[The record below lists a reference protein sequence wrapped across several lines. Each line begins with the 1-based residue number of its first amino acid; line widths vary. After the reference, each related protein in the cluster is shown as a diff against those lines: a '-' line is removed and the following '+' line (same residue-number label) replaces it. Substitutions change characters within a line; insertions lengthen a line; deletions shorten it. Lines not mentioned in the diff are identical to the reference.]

1 RFSASAFLDDV
12 REFGATTF
20 TYVGKAVA
28 YLLAVE
34 EQPEDGSNT
43 LTRGFGTEASSPDRV
58 RFEERF
64 GCRLVEGYGS
74 SEGGVTIVTTP
85 QTPAGALG
93 PAPAGA
99 DLAVVDPETG
109 DEMARAIF
117 DEAGVLLNGTEAIG
131 EIVNRAGSGKFEGYY
146 ADPLAEGSRVHD
158 GWYWTGDLAYRDSDG
173 YFFFAGRSGDW
184 LRVDSE
190 NLAATPIE
198 AVMARFEAFAGVAI
212 YPVPDV
218 ATASGDAV
226 MLAAELRDG
235 TSFDPD
241 AFSAWLG
248 RQSDLGTK
256 WTPSFIRLVD
266 TIDET
271 ATGKITKVR
280 LKLERW
286 RCDDV
291 VFIRHARST
300 AFLPA
305 SAEILDDLDARL
317 AAR

>member
-1 RFSASAFLDDV
+1 
-12 REFGATTF
+12 
-20 TYVGKAVA
+20 
-28 YLLAVE
+28 
-34 EQPEDGSNT
+34 
-43 LTRGFGTEASSPDRV
+43 
-58 RFEERF
+58 
-64 GCRLVEGYGS
+64 
-74 SEGGVTIVTTP
+74 
-85 QTPAGALG
+85 
-93 PAPAGA
+93 
-99 DLAVVDPETG
+99 
-109 DEMARAIF
+109 
-117 DEAGVLLNGTEAIG
+117 
-131 EIVNRAGSGKFEGYY
+131 
-146 ADPLAEGSRVHD
+146 
-158 GWYWTGDLAYRDSDG
+158 
-173 YFFFAGRSGDW
+173 
-184 LRVDSE
+184 
-190 NLAATPIE
+190 
-198 AVMARFEAFAGVAI
+198 
-212 YPVPDV
+212 
-218 ATASGDAV
+218 

-241 AFSAWLG
+241 AFSAWLD

-291 VFIRHARST
+291 VFIRQARSR